1 MKIRVLLP
9 HISSRI
15 AAGEVVERS
24 ASVVKELVENAIDGG
39 ATSIT
44 VAARGQALEH
54 IKVLDNGRGMD
65 VEDLA
70 LSMHRHA
77 TSKLTDDDILKV
89 STLGYR
95 GEALPSIATV
105 ADVSIISRTAEM
117 DCAFVMTSRHGDL
130 QGPRPSAGQYGTIVE
145 VSDLFAR
152 HPARQKFQKSAKT
165 EAAAI
170 REVLAA
176 TALCFPNVDFRFTIN
191 GTEGRYLARESIK
204 DRCADVLGKDFQGNG
219 IEVAHQVGDIRID
232 GVTCIPTAAR
242 SDASGIR
249 LSVNGRPVADKM
261 LKAAIQAAYSSLIGP
276 GRHPQAYIAIT
287 LPSNLV
293 DINVHPR
300 KAEVRFMR
308 PSDVASAVRQAIE
321 HALDHS
327 GLRSPISLPD
337 LARTLASENGIG
349 IDDRRRLPL
358 GQFVGQ
364 TNGSW
369 LISETADGIVIID
382 QHAAHERVILER
394 LKQHMDG
401 FTIPAFVYPEP
412 VSMDVSFSDAACVDE
427 AAEVYAELG
436 FKTRVVGEV
445 VQLISVPSILADVSP
460 KSLVTL
466 VVRCAVDGVGA
477 GALKEALWEK
487 LATAACKAA
496 IKAGDD
502 LTPER
507 ADLLLREIEA
517 TPNASYCN
525 HGRPTVAFLKNEDI
539 AKLFARG

>member
-1 MKIRVLLP
+1 
-9 HISSRI
+9 
-15 AAGEVVERS
+15 
-24 ASVVKELVENAIDGG
+24 
-39 ATSIT
+39 
-44 VAARGQALEH
+44 
-54 IKVLDNGRGMD
+54 MD
-65 VEDLA
+65 VDDLA
-70 LSMHRHA
+70 LSLHRHA
-77 TSKLTDDDILKV
+77 TSKLTNDDILKV
-89 STLGYR
+89 LTLGYR

-117 DCAFVMTSRHGDL
+117 DCAFMVRSCHGDL
-130 QGPRPSAGQYGTIVE
+130 QAPRPSAGQYGTIVE
-145 VSDLFAR
+145 VLDLFAR

-176 TALCFPNVDFRFTIN
+176 IALCFPSVDFRFSVN
-191 GTEGRYLARESIK
+191 GTEGRYQARESIK

-219 IEVAHQVGDIRID
+219 IEVAHQMGDIRID

-249 LSVNGRPVADKM
+249 LSVNGRPIADKM
-261 LKAAIQAAYSSLIGP
+261 LKAAVQAAYASLIGP

-308 PSDVASAVRQAIE
+308 PSDVATAVRQAVE

-337 LARTLASENGIG
+337 LARTLASENEIG
-349 IDDRRRLPL
+349 VDDRRRLPL

-401 FTIPAFVYPEP
+401 VTIPAFVYPEP
-412 VSMDVSFSDAACVDE
+412 VSIDVSFSDATCVDE
-427 AAEVYAELG
+427 AAEVYADLG
-436 FKTRVVGEV
+436 FKTRVAGEV
-445 VQLISVPSILADVSP
+445 VQLIAVPSVLADVSP

-477 GALKEALWEK
+477 GVLKEALWEK

>member
-24 ASVVKELVENAIDGG
+24 ASVVKELVENAVDAN
-39 ATSIT
+39 ATCVSIT
-44 VAARGQALEH
+44 IRGPSLEH
-54 IKVLDNGRGMD
+54 IKVQDNGRGMD

-70 LSMHRHA
+70 LAMHRHA

-105 ADVSIISRTAEM
+105 AEVSIISRTADM
-117 DCAFVMTSRHGDL
+117 DCAFVTTSRHGEI
-130 QGPRPSAGQYGTIVE
+130 QPPRPSAGQAGTIVE
-145 VSDLFAR
+145 VLDLFAR
-152 HPARQKFQKSAKT
+152 HPARQKFQKSAKS

-176 TALCFPNVDFRFTIN
+176 ISLCYPHIEFRYTIN
-191 GTEGRYLARESIK
+191 NVTGSYRGRQSIK
-204 DRCADVLGKDFQGNG
+204 DRCAEVLGRDFHGNG
-219 IEVAHQVGDIRID
+219 IDVSHQVGEIQVN

-261 LKAAIQAAYSSLIGP
+261 LKAAVQAAYASLIGP
-276 GRHPQAYIAIT
+276 GRHPQAYIAVS

-308 PSDVASAVRQAIE
+308 PSDVASAVKEAVE
-321 HALDHS
+321 CALDQS

-337 LARTLASENGIG
+337 LARTLATENDIG
-349 IDDRRRLPL
+349 ADDRRRLPL

-369 LISETADGIVIID
+369 LISETADGIVIVD

-394 LKQHMDG
+394 LKHHMEG
-401 FTIPAFVYPEP
+401 VTIPSFIYPEP
-412 VSMDVSFSDAACVDE
+412 VSIDVSFSDAACVDE
-427 AAEVYAELG
+427 AADVYAKLG
-436 FKTRVVGEV
+436 FKTRVVEEV
-445 VQLISVPSILADVSP
+445 VQLVSVPNILADVSP